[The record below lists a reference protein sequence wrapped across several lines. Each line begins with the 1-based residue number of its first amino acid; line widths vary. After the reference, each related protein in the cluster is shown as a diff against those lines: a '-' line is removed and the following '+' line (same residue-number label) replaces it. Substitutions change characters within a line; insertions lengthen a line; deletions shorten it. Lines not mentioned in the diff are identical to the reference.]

1 MELKKEKCIAS
12 QLQNACKK
20 INGTEPKFKD
30 ELELKRKMNCSF
42 PRENGIYWT
51 ALRYEK
57 VYYKRKTMANMSLMI
72 NCPFIITSETDGHN
86 YDSRVFKC

>member
-57 VYYKRKTMANMSLMI
+57 VYYKKKKGEHVTNDKL
-72 NCPFIITSETDGHN
+72 PVYH
-86 YDSRVFKC
+86 YQ